1 MATRLHQVSG
11 RPAVPPSVLWGP
23 RSIQPTVPRELHRV
37 FPSTRVA
44 GVNKSFYWPFRPE
57 PFEITERLSSQH
69 VRVRRKATPANP
81 QPGRPQIVHTRRLK
95 PYRPQAGAFDYS
107 DLSIQTS

>member
-1 MATRLHQVSG
+1 MHDSYIR
-11 RPAVPPSVLWGP
+11 RN
-23 RSIQPTVPRELHRV
+23 RSSSMRKRHRFKTGDGVWLHRV

-69 VRVRRKATPANP
+69 VRIRRKATPANP

-95 PYRPQAGAFDYS
+95 PYRPQADAFDYS